1 MTRLSLLAR
10 AAALA
15 ALAALGTAAPVRA
28 QTSGAIAGRITDR
41 TTGVAIAEV
50 AVTVDDGVRGD
61 VSDTA
66 GRYRARE
73 VRSGWHRLRAQR
85 IGYRPFVAESVLVSA
100 GQTTTFNFALTP
112 VAVTLDSLVVE
123 ARVDPV
129 LDPLA
134 TRTEQTYTAEEIRR
148 LPISS
153 VQEAIALS
161 AGAVEGSYRGGR
173 LGQES
178 FILDGLGVKNQLD
191 ASTGE
196 LGLRLPTDILTEASL
211 VTNGFSARYGQ
222 AVSGMINVVTR
233 DGDDRWGGGVR
244 YETDRPFSG
253 AGDLGLDRVV
263 LAADGPLP
271 AGIRVVGVL
280 DATARLDADPVNAPP
295 PPDPRDPRAEQDWML
310 PHNAGEQYD
319 LAGKAFLPIG
329 LRHSIRLLGLRST
342 AQRLLFD
349 QLYKYDSDLAAG
361 QRLTGTLLTGHYQ
374 YAAAPTAGLPL
385 VADVRIA
392 WFDREFSR
400 GELEETPGGQFGA
413 FTGEKYRIVGEDLAR
428 RQDTVAARDPLPG
441 YQAPTFSDR
450 TEWGVPAFF
459 LGTGSRGDL
468 GWSRFNEFRTQ
479 VDVALGTG
487 RSTDLY
493 VGGEVVDQRV
503 RTFSRIQGWAP
514 VGDTVPPATASD
526 FSPLSVAAYAE
537 AQVRV
542 ADLALTAGLRYDQFD
557 PGADLPGTQLGAR
570 RRLNPRFGVSTVLRG
585 ATFVASYGRFSQAP
599 DFQFLVDG
607 SFDDTTR
614 TGRYRRGNPDL
625 GFEDSHQFEFSLRT
639 RPGPA
644 LALRVNAYYKW
655 LDGMVSTTPLG
666 VDPDSSIFGNGDY
679 GNVRGG
685 EVIFER
691 EFHEGFGARVAYT
704 LQYATASSSSAYV
717 TTRLP
722 EIDPASGDTIFP
734 AKVDFPLDFD
744 QRHTLVA
751 MVQGQTPVTFG
762 PLVAGGRPFAGLEGA
777 AIFRYGSGLPY
788 SRTDASGDSLV
799 GPPNDS
805 RLPATHSLDVLLR
818 RPFTLGRA
826 RASIYLD
833 VRNLLNREN
842 VVAVRR
848 DTGTPNLTEDRLAEE
863 AERAYQA
870 NPGPIPYESARYRP
884 WADADGNGVLQGRD
898 ELYPLYLS
906 AARDYFQPLFAYGPP
921 RLLRLGVEVGF

>member
-1 MTRLSLLAR
+1 MKVERLLLRCAVAGALAV
-10 AAALA
+10 AAAPA
-15 ALAALGTAAPVRA
+15 AA

-41 TTGVAIAEV
+41 STGLPVAEV
-50 AVTVDDGVRGD
+50 SVIVDRGIRGD
-61 VSDTA
+61 ISDTA

-73 VRSGWHRLRAQR
+73 VRSGWHHLRAQR
-85 IGYRPFVAESVLVSA
+85 IGYRPFVAESVMVSA
-100 GQTTTFNFALTP
+100 GQTTTLDIALTP

-153 VQEAIALS
+153 VGEAIALS
-161 AGAVEGSYRGGR
+161 AGAIEGSYRGGR

-178 FILDGLGVKNQLD
+178 FILDGLGIKNQLD

-196 LGLRLPTDILTEASL
+196 LGLRLPPDILTEASL

-233 DGDDRWGGGVR
+233 DGGERWAGGAK

-263 LAADGPLP
+263 LMADGPLP
-271 AGIRVVGVL
+271 FGIRAVAVV
-280 DATARLDADPVNAPP
+280 DATGRLDADPVNAPP
-295 PPDPRDPRAEQDWML
+295 PPDPRDPRAEQDWIL
-310 PHNAGEQYD
+310 PHNGGEQYD
-319 LAGKAFLPIG
+319 LTGKLTVPLG
-329 LRHSIRLLGLRST
+329 LRHSIRLFGLRSV

-349 QLYKYDSDLAAG
+349 QTFKYDTDLAPA
-361 QRLTGTLLTGHYQ
+361 QRLTGTLLSGHYQ
-374 YAAAPTAGLPL
+374 YSAAAAARLPV
-385 VADVRIA
+385 VADLRLG
-392 WFDREFSR
+392 WFDREFLR
-400 GELEETPGGQFGA
+400 GELVETPDGRFGA
-413 FTGEKYRIVGEDLAR
+413 FSGETYEFLGEDLAR
-428 RQDTVAARDPLPG
+428 RQDTVAATAPLPG
-441 YQAPTFSDR
+441 YRTPSLSDR
-450 TEWGVPAFF
+450 TTWGVPAFF

-468 GWSRFNEFRTQ
+468 GWSRFNELRTQ
-479 VDVALGTG
+479 LDVALGTG
-487 RSTDLY
+487 RTTDVY
-493 VGGEVVDQRV
+493 IGGEVVDQRV

-526 FSPLSVAAYAE
+526 FSPLTVAAYAE

-542 ADLALTAGLRYDQFD
+542 HDLALTAGLRYDQFD
-557 PGADLPGTQLGAR
+557 PGADLPGAQLGAR
-570 RRLNPRFGVSTVLRG
+570 RRLNPRIGVSTVLRG

-607 SFDDTTR
+607 AFDDTSR

-625 GFEDSHQFEFSLRT
+625 GFEDSHQFEFSLRM
-639 RPGPA
+639 RPRPFI
-644 LALRVNAYYKW
+644 ALRVNAFFKR
-655 LDGMVSTTPLG
+655 LDGMVSSTPLG

-691 EFHEGFGARVAYT
+691 EFRKGFGARVAYT

-722 EIDPASGDTIFP
+722 KIDPISGDTVFP
-734 AKVDFPLDFD
+734 PKVDFPLDFD

-751 MVQGQTPVTFG
+751 VVQGQSSEAFG
-762 PLVAGGRPFAGLEGA
+762 PAVAGLRPFAALEAA
-777 AIFRYGSGLPY
+777 AILRYGSGLPY
-788 SRTDASGDSLV
+788 SRTDATGDSLI

-805 RLPATHSLDVLLR
+805 RLPSTYTIDALLR
-818 RPFTLGRA
+818 RPFALGRA
-826 RASIYLD
+826 RGSVYLD
-833 VRNLLNREN
+833 VRNLLNRQN
-842 VVAVRR
+842 LVAVRR
-848 DTGTPNLTEDRLAEE
+848 DTGTPDLPEDRLAEE
-863 AERAYQA
+863 AELAYQE

-884 WADADGNGVLQGRD
+884 WADGNGDGVIQGRD

-906 AARDYFQPLFAYGPP
+906 AARDFYQPLFAYGPP

>member
-1 MTRLSLLAR
+1 MTARRLFL
-10 AAALA
+10 AAAVGFA
-15 ALAALGTAAPVRA
+15 AAGPALA
-28 QTSGAIAGRITDR
+28 QTSGAIAGRVTDR
-41 TTGVAIAEV
+41 STGLPLAEV
-50 AVTVDDGVRGD
+50 SVIVDHGVRGD

-73 VRSGWHRLRAQR
+73 VRSGWHHLRAQL
-85 IGYRPFVAESVLVSA
+85 IGFRPFVAESVFVSA
-100 GQTTTFNFALTP
+100 GQTTTLDIALSP

-123 ARVDPV
+123 ARVDPI

-134 TRTEQTYTAEEIRR
+134 TRSEQTYTAEEIRR

-161 AGAVEGSYRGGR
+161 AGTIEGSYRGGR
-173 LGQES
+173 VGQES
-178 FILDGLGVKNQLD
+178 FILDGLGIKNQLD

-222 AVSGMINVVTR
+222 AVSGMINAVTR
-233 DGDDRWGGGVR
+233 DGGERWAGGVR

-253 AGDLGLDRVV
+253 AGDFGLDRVV
-263 LAADGPLP
+263 LMADGPLP
-271 AGIRVVGVL
+271 LGIRAVGVL

-295 PPDPRDPRAEQDWML
+295 PPDPRDPRAEQDWLL

-319 LAGKAFLPIG
+319 LAAKLTIPLG
-329 LRHSIRLLGLRST
+329 LRHSIRLFGLRSI

-349 QLYKYDSDLAAG
+349 QTFKYDTDLAPG
-361 QRLTGTLLTGHYQ
+361 QRLTGTLLSGHYQ
-374 YAAAPTAGLPL
+374 YAAAVGASLPL
-385 VADVRIA
+385 VADLRLG
-392 WFDREFSR
+392 WFDREFMR
-400 GELEETPGGQFGA
+400 GELVETPDGRFGA
-413 FTGEKYRIVGEDLAR
+413 FTGERYAFLDEDLAR
-428 RQDTVAARDPLPG
+428 RQDTAAAAAPLPG
-441 YQAPTFSDR
+441 YRAPLYSDR
-450 TEWGVPAFF
+450 TVWGVPAFF

-468 GWSRFNEFRTQ
+468 GWSRFNELRAQF
-479 VDVALGTG
+479 DAALGTG
-487 RSTDLY
+487 RTTDLY
-493 VGGEVVDQRV
+493 VGGEVIDQRV

-526 FSPLSVAAYAE
+526 FSPLTMAAYAE

-542 ADLALTAGLRYDQFD
+542 NDLAVTAGIRYDQFD
-557 PGADLPGTQLGAR
+557 PGADLPGAQLGAR
-570 RRLNPRFGVSTVLRG
+570 RRLNPRVGVSTVLRG
-585 ATFVASYGRFSQAP
+585 ATFVASYGRFSQSP

-614 TGRYRRGNPDL
+614 TGRFRRGNPNL

-639 RPGPA
+639 RPRP
-644 LALRVNAYYKW
+644 LVALRLNAYFKR
-655 LDGMVSTTPLG
+655 LDGMVSSTPLG

-691 EFHEGFGARVAYT
+691 EFHRGFGARVAYT

-722 EIDPASGDTIFP
+722 KIDPLTGDTVFP
-734 AKVDFPLDFD
+734 GKVDFPLDFD
-744 QRHTLVA
+744 QRHTLIA
-751 MVQGQTPVTFG
+751 LVQGETHALFG
-762 PLVAGGRPFAGLEGA
+762 PALGGLRPFAGLEGA

-788 SRTDASGDSLV
+788 SRTDASGDSLI

-805 RLPATHSLDVLLR
+805 RLPSTMTLDALLR
-818 RPFTLGRA
+818 RPFALGRA
-826 RASIYLD
+826 RASVYLD
-833 VRNLLNREN
+833 VRNVFNRVN
-842 VVAVRR
+842 TVAVRR
-848 DTGTPNLTEDRLAEE
+848 DTGTPNLPEDRIAEE
-863 AERAYQA
+863 AESAYQE

-884 WADADGNGVLQGRD
+884 WADANGDGVIQGRD

-906 AARDYFQPLFAYGPP
+906 AARDFYQPLFAYGTP
-921 RLLRLGVEVGF
+921 RLLRLGVEVAF

>member
-1 MTRLSLLAR
+1 MTARRLLPLACAV
-10 AAALA
+10 AAAVLA
-15 ALAALGTAAPVRA
+15 ASTAAA

-41 TTGVAIAEV
+41 TTGLPIAEV
-50 AVTVDDGVRGD
+50 TVIVDHGVRGD

-73 VRSGWHRLRAQR
+73 IRSGWHHLRAQR
-85 IGYRPFVAESVLVSA
+85 IGYRPFEAESVSVSA
-100 GQTTTFNFALTP
+100 GQTTTLDIALTP

-123 ARVDPV
+123 ARMDPV

-134 TRTEQTYTAEEIRR
+134 TRTEQTYTAEQIRR
-148 LPISS
+148 LPVSS

-161 AGAVEGSYRGGR
+161 AGAIEGSYRGGR

-233 DGDDRWGGGVR
+233 DGGDRWAGGLK
-244 YETDRPFSG
+244 YETDRPFPG

-263 LAADGPLP
+263 VMADGPLP
-271 AGIRVVGVL
+271 LGIRAVAVA
-280 DATARLDADPVNAPP
+280 DATGRLDADPVNAPR

-310 PHNAGEQYD
+310 PHTGGEQYD
-319 LAGKAFLPIG
+319 LAAKLTVPLG
-329 LRHSIRLLGLRST
+329 LRHSLRLFGLRST

-349 QLYKYDSDLAAG
+349 QTYKYDPELAPG
-361 QRLTGTLLTGHYQ
+361 QRLTGTLFSGHYQ
-374 YAAAPTAGLPL
+374 YAAAAGASLPL
-385 VADVRIA
+385 VADLRLG
-392 WFDREFSR
+392 WFDREFLR
-400 GELEETPGGQFGA
+400 GQLVETPDGRFGA
-413 FTGEKYRIVGEDLAR
+413 FTGEKYEFLGEDIAR
-428 RQDTVAARDPLPG
+428 RQDTTAAADPLPG
-441 YQAPTFSDR
+441 YLTPALSDR
-450 TEWGVPAFF
+450 TVWGVPAFF
-459 LGTGSRGDL
+459 LGAGSRGDL
-468 GWSRFNEFRTQ
+468 GWSRFNELRAQ

-487 RSTDLY
+487 RTTDVY

-526 FSPLSVAAYAE
+526 FSPLSMAAYAE
-537 AQVRV
+537 AQVRIE
-542 ADLALTAGLRYDQFD
+542 DLAFTAGLRYDQFD
-557 PGADLPGTQLGAR
+557 PGADLPGAQLGAR
-570 RRLNPRFGVSTVLRG
+570 RRLNPRFGVSTVLHG
-585 ATFVASYGRFSQAP
+585 ATFVASYGRFSQSP

-607 SFDDTTR
+607 AFDDTTR

-639 RPGPA
+639 RPRPL
-644 LALRVNAYYKW
+644 LALRLNAYFKR
-655 LDGMVSTTPLG
+655 LDGLVSSTPLG

-691 EFHEGFGARVAYT
+691 EFRNGFGARVSYT
-704 LQYATASSSSAYV
+704 LQFATASSSSPYV
-717 TTRLP
+717 TSRLP
-722 EIDPASGDTIFP
+722 KIDPISGDTVYP

-751 MVQGQTPVTFG
+751 LVQGQSPEAFG
-762 PLVAGGRPFAGLEGA
+762 PMVAGFRPFASLEGS
-777 AIFRYGSGLPY
+777 AILRYGSGLPY
-788 SRTDASGDSLV
+788 SRTDVTGDSLI
-799 GPPNDS
+799 GPPNDF
-805 RLPATHSLDVLLR
+805 RLDATYTLDALVR

-826 RASIYLD
+826 RGSVYLD
-833 VRNLLNREN
+833 VRNLLNRRN
-842 VVAVRR
+842 LVAVRR
-848 DTGTPNLTEDRLAEE
+848 DTGTPDLPEE
-863 AERAYQA
+863 RILQAAERAYQE
-870 NPGPIPYESARYRP
+870 NPGAIPFESSRYRP
-884 WADADGNGVLQGRD
+884 WADSNGDGVIQGRA

-906 AARDYFQPLFAYGPP
+906 AARDYYQPLFAYGPP
-921 RLLRLGVEVGF
+921 RLLRVGVEVGF